1 MSCKIKIN
9 YFRCCFQTVKILFYI
24 VCVVIAL
31 VLFFS
36 CKKDKVLTSSS
47 AKLTFSQPNV
57 MFDTVFTSIG
67 STTQIF
73 RVHNPNNGIVDIS
86 SIRLARGSSSFY
98 RLNVD
103 GHTGSAG
110 TVFSGISIAAKDSM
124 YIFVQVTINPSFN
137 PIVSPFIYRDSIIFE
152 VNGNTQYF
160 DLIAFGQNAYYHMPN
175 LKIIESNTLA
185 LYYSLDTN
193 VNGAVTHT
201 WKNDKPHLIY
211 GYVVVDSLHNL
222 IIPPGTHIY
231 VHGGGGLWVYRY
243 GSINIG
249 SVVVTN
255 TTQVTFQGDR
265 LEQAYQDVPGQ
276 WDRIWI
282 NEGSTNNI
290 IANTVIKNAYIGV
303 HAGYAGFGGFGNYTP
318 NVPARLNINHT
329 IIQNCSGSGILAQG
343 YTVTGGDNVIVN
355 CGTNLLEFDYGG
367 SYSFYQC
374 TFANYWNQ
382 TNNSNSSSARTTP
395 SFNFNNYYNGVSGNT
410 PSPFDSLYFGNCIM
424 DGSLAEEFNFDTLA
438 GTMPGFTHLYS
449 FNYCAL
455 KTGMFNANGAHT
467 NTCQINQNMYFINT
481 AAYNFDIQSNS
492 GAWQKGNNSTL
503 YTSIYTSDINGTI
516 FGSLPN
522 IGAYAN

>member
-1 MSCKIKIN
+1 MKLRLIRCFLFLTSCL
-9 YFRCCFQTVKILFYI
+9 LF
-24 VCVVIAL
+24 L
-31 VLFFS
+31 PS
-36 CKKDKVLTSSS
+36 CKKDKIITSSS
-47 AKLTFSQPNV
+47 ARLTFSQPNV

-103 GHTGSAG
+103 GHTGPAG
-110 TVFSGISIAAKDSM
+110 TVYSNIQIAAKDSM
-124 YIFVQVTINPSFN
+124 YIFVQVTINPNYN

-152 VNGNTQYF
+152 LNGNTQYF

-175 LKIIESNTLA
+175 LKIIESSTLA

-193 VNGAVTHT
+193 VVGAASIT
-201 WKNDKPHLIY
+201 WRNDKPHLIY

-222 IIPPGTHIY
+222 TIPPGTRIY
-231 VHGGGGLWVYRY
+231 MHGGAGLWVYRY

-249 SVVVTN
+249 TGMNGSQKDSVI
-255 TTQVTFQGDR
+255 FQGDR

-303 HAGYAGFGGFGNYTP
+303 HTGYAGLAGFGAYTP
-318 NVPARLNINHT
+318 SVAAGLTINNT

-343 YTVTGGDNVIVN
+343 YTITGGDNVVVN
-355 CGTNLLEFDYGG
+355 CGQNLLEFDYGG

-382 TNNSNSSSARTTP
+382 TNNSSSSSARTTP
-395 SFNFNNYYNGVSGNT
+395 SFNFNNYYNGNVQ
-410 PSPFDSLYFGNCIM
+410 SPFTNLYFGNCIF
-424 DGSLAEEFNFDTLA
+424 DGTLAEEFNFDTLA
-438 GTMPGFTHLYS
+438 GSLPGFNTPYS
-449 FNYCAL
+449 FNYCDL
-455 KTGMFNANGAHT
+455 KTGMFDANSAPHT
-467 NTCQINQNMYFINT
+467 YSCQINGTTNFNNT
-481 AAYNFDIQSNS
+481 SGYNFNFPQNSSSAGYQTGSNS
-492 GAWQKGNNSTL
+492 PT
-503 YTSIYTSDINGTI
+503 YTSIYTTDINGNT
-516 FGSLPN
+516 FTTPPN
-522 IGAYAN
+522 MGAYAN